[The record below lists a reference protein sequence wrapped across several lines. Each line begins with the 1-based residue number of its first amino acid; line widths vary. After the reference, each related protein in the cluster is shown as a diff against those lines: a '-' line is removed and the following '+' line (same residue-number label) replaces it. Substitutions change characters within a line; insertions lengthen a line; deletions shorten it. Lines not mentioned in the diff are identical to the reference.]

1 MLRAKPNRM
10 KCCRGFTILEV
21 LIAALI
27 TGILATASFR
37 FYTSVHNQ
45 TETQYEVSELQH
57 QCRASVHEIKKTL
70 RLAGFK
76 LLGHPAI
83 EISGDTLAIYYSETQ
98 PVDTIRYFLQE
109 FDAYDYYRV
118 PNLPEGQQLFKL
130 VKQQNSGTPEAY
142 TDFIRD
148 IDFTQVDSKTMQIS
162 IVAQVAK
169 QDDTFKEN
177 GGFRTWTLEEQVSL
191 RNVSL

>member
-1 MLRAKPNRM
+1 MLRAKPNRL
-10 KCCRGFTILEV
+10 KCYRGFTILEV

-37 FYTSVHNQ
+37 FYTTMHNS

-76 LLGHPAI
+76 LVGHPAI
-83 EISGDTLAIYYSETQ
+83 EISADTLSIYFSETQ
-98 PVDTIRYFLQE
+98 PVDTIRYYLQE
-109 FDAYDYYRV
+109 FSHYDYYRV
-118 PNLPEGQQLFKL
+118 PNLPEGTELFKL
-130 VKQQNSGTPEAY
+130 VKQRNNQAPEAY
-142 TDFIRD
+142 TDFIRK
-148 IDFTQVDSKTMQIS
+148 IGFQQIDSKTMQIT

-169 QDDTFKEN
+169 QDDTFDKN

>member
-1 MLRAKPNRM
+1 M
-10 KCCRGFTILEV
+10 
-21 LIAALI
+21 
-27 TGILATASFR
+27 
-37 FYTSVHNQ
+37 HNS

-76 LLGHPAI
+76 LVGHPAI
-83 EISGDTLAIYYSETQ
+83 EISADTLSIYFSETQ

-109 FDAYDYYRV
+109 FNDYDYWRV
-118 PNLPEGQQLFKL
+118 PNLPEGTQLFKL
-130 VKQQNSGTPEAY
+130 VKQRNSQAAEAY
-142 TDFIRD
+142 TDFIRKISFD
-148 IDFTQVDSKTMQIS
+148 QIDSKTMQIT
-162 IVAQVAK
+162 IVAQVGK
-169 QDDTFKEN
+169 QDDTFEEN